1 VTLAPGGRAIV
12 MALALVGL
20 ALCAPSPVPAQVSDA
35 DVYVAEAVLAIED
48 KQWDRAL
55 GLLRQ
60 ALQREPDHVEALYYT
75 GVAYMGKKQPAE
87 AVTVLTTARRK
98 YPRELSIAYQLG
110 LAHVALE
117 QYETAAPILEEV
129 FARDPGLE
137 SLGYYVGFLRYRAGR
152 YKEALA
158 AFRAGRTAD
167 PSIADL
173 TRLYAGLSLQRL
185 GLSAQAEAELSQI
198 GQLRPA
204 SPLTGPAER
213 LKASIGTSREV
224 ARRFRAEIRAGAFYD
239 DNAGA
244 EPDARPG
251 EPDVAALRK
260 GNRETFGELFAL
272 SLEYDWLRTESWV
285 ATVGFSFVG
294 THNNALPS
302 FDIQDYTGLLRAGHT
317 FTVNDVTV
325 LLSGSYVYDYLVLDN
340 DELVQ
345 RHAISANVALSA
357 AGRHVT
363 VLLTRLEVKEYSE
376 VRPLPVE
383 EFQDAVN
390 YLVGLVHYVQFDRGR
405 HLLKAG
411 YQFDYDDTRGR
422 NLAYHGHRFLVG
434 GQYTLPWRDVRL
446 SYDFDLHY
454 RNYLHAHS
462 LLPFSG
468 PGTSERSDHE
478 YTHTARIEVPL
489 PWFTRDQAF
498 FVTAEYVRKNAESNF
513 AVFDYQR
520 NYGAIYFTWQY

>member
-1 VTLAPGGRAIV
+1 VTVAAGARAV
-12 MALALVGL
+12 LVALVLAGL
-20 ALCAPSPVPAQVSDA
+20 GLFAPTATSAQVSDA
-35 DVYVAEAVLAIED
+35 DVYVQEAVLAIED

-55 GLLRQ
+55 TLLRQ
-60 ALQREPDHVEALYYT
+60 ALRKEPDHVEALYYT

-87 AVTVLTTARRK
+87 AVAVLTPARQK
-98 YPRELSIAYQLG
+98 YPNEPSIAYQLG

-117 QYETAAPILEEV
+117 QYERAGPILEEV
-129 FARDPGLE
+129 FARDPALE

-152 YKEALA
+152 YKDALA

-213 LKASIGTSREV
+213 LKSSIGASREV
-224 ARRFRAEIRAGAFYD
+224 ARRFRAEVRAGAFYD
-239 DNAGA
+239 DNAAA
-244 EPDARPG
+244 EPDARRG
-251 EPDVAALRK
+251 DLDVAALREGK
-260 GNRETFGELFAL
+260 RETFGELFAIN
-272 SLEYDWLRTESWV
+272 LEYDWLRTERWL

-294 THNNALPS
+294 THNNSLPS
-302 FDIQDYTGLLRAGHT
+302 FDIQDYTGLLRVGHA
-317 FTVNDVTV
+317 FSVDDVTM
-325 LLSGSYVYDYLVLDN
+325 LLSGSYTYDYLVLDN

-345 RHAISANVALSA
+345 RHAMAANLAISSS
-357 AGRHVT
+357 GRHVT
-363 VLLTRLEVKEYSE
+363 VWLGRLEVKEYSE
-376 VRPLPVE
+376 TRPLPVE

-422 NLAYHGHRFLVG
+422 NLAYHGHRFLAG
-434 GQYTLPWRDVRL
+434 AQYTLPWRDIRL

-454 RNYLHAHS
+454 RNYLHAHT

-468 PGTSERSDHE
+468 RGTKERSDHE
-478 YTHTARIEVPL
+478 YTHTARVEMPL

-498 FVTAEYVRKNAESNF
+498 FVTAEYVGKNAESNLS
-513 AVFDYQR
+513 AFDYRR